1 MVYLN
6 MVFRFGEKK
15 VVFKG
20 CERFVNI
27 FWSAKTLGTEC
38 TQSWWQF
45 GLTWNDPENNEGM
58 LTEMYTFPRFI
69 RRIVFVKACAW
80 LCACRT
86 GGECEERHFPRL
98 HLLAAAD
105 ATCGHLQLRPHGH
118 WGGVSPGWLS
128 RVNHKGWQFKRAFFV
143 CFVF

>member
-1 MVYLN
+1 MYLN

-38 TQSWWQF
+38 TQSRWQF

-69 RRIVFVKACAW
+69 RHIVFVKAC
-80 LCACRT
+80 T
-86 GGECEERHFPRL
+86 
-98 HLLAAAD
+98 
-105 ATCGHLQLRPHGH
+105 
-118 WGGVSPGWLS
+118 
-128 RVNHKGWQFKRAFFV
+128 
-143 CFVF
+143 